1 MTFAFAHL
9 SSRTT
14 PIDPKAGRR
23 GPGKVSMALIAG
35 AALCVSV
42 LSTSLAM
49 AQGTTSPGDTPP
61 AAVAATDAA
70 NPDWPCVQHKQP
82 VLTAAQMWDGPAIA
96 SEGQRSDDAA
106 IRKLVKVTTSRR
118 IEMTEISAELK
129 QFAENIAEAERD
141 AKLTELFAAVLAEI
155 NTQRGTILS
164 GIERFQ
170 RRQVAR
176 AKKLE
181 EEGIALA
188 DLQRKAEGDGAL
200 AEQVNDAQ
208 QRYDWDARV
217 FQERQR
223 NVPIACEIP
232 VIVESR
238 AFELAQAIRGLMKN

>member
-1 MTFAFAHL
+1 MTFAFTRPFR
-9 SSRTT
+9 RTLTIT
-14 PIDPKAGRR
+14 PGMARR
-23 GPGKVSMALIAG
+23 LPGNLHMALLAAGGLLASAMSPNLAFAQG
-35 AALCVSV
+35 AA
-42 LSTSLAM
+42 
-49 AQGTTSPGDTPP
+49 SPSDTPP
-61 AAVAATDAA
+61 SVVAATSAA

-96 SEGQRSDDAA
+96 GEGQRSDDSS
-106 IRKLVKVTTSRR
+106 IRKLVKVATSRR
-118 IEMTEISAELK
+118 IEMAEIATELK
-129 QFAENIAEAERD
+129 QFAETFPEAERD

-155 NTQRGTILS
+155 NTQRGTILN

-188 DLQRKAEGDGAL
+188 DLQRKAEGDTAL
-200 AEQVNDAQ
+200 AEQVTDAQ

-238 AFELAQAIRGLMKN
+238 AFELAQAIRALMKN